1 MSQHVVIIGAGIIG
15 LCAAL
20 YAARKG
26 HRVTVI
32 DRESAEHPGASHGNA
47 GMVVPSHC
55 TPLAEPGMLGL
66 AFKWMWNPESPF
78 YVKPR
83 FSPELFGWGWNF
95 WRASTPRRV
104 EAAAP
109 VLRDLQLA
117 SRAAWSELAAEP
129 DGGFELVEKGLLM
142 LCQTGSTLEH
152 QVEHAKLAGRLGVT
166 AQVLDAR
173 QTAALDPG
181 VDLDILGS
189 VYYPQDCHLSPE
201 RSLATLRRRLATAGV
216 RILWRTVVQGFRA
229 ETSRIRAVITQGGA
243 IEADTVVLCGGAW
256 SPQLARELGLRLP
269 MQAGKGYSLTL
280 PQPRQL
286 PRICSV
292 LAEAR
297 VAVTPLQGGLRVGG
311 TMEIAGLNQ
320 RIDPRRIQ
328 GIIKALPRY
337 YPAFNVR
344 DFAGLEPWVGLRPVS
359 PDGLPYLGRG
369 SRWSNLIVAAGHAMM
384 GVSLAPV
391 TGQVVADLISG
402 APPPFDL
409 RLLHPDRYAGR

>member
-1 MSQHVVIIGAGIIG
+1 MSQNVVVIGAGIIG
-15 LCAAL
+15 MCAAL

-78 YVKPR
+78 YLKPR
-83 FSPELFGWGWNF
+83 FSPELFGWGWKF

-104 EAAAP
+104 EAAAR

-142 LCQTGSTLEH
+142 LCKTGPTLEH
-152 QVEHAKLAGRLGVT
+152 QVEHAKLARRLGVT

-201 RSLATLRRRLATAGV
+201 RSLAALRRRLATAGV
-216 RILWRTVVQGFRA
+216 PILWRTVVQGFRA
-229 ETSRIRAVITQGGA
+229 ETSRIRAVITQGEV

-286 PRICSV
+286 PQICSV

-297 VAVTPLQGGLRVGG
+297 VAVTPLQGALRVGG

-337 YPAFNVR
+337 YPAFAVR